1 MAWAAPASLPAA
13 AAAPCRNADPAGLI
27 TRISSGAPWE
37 AKVGYCR
44 AVVAPPFVFVS
55 GTVGRNPDT
64 GELPPDV
71 EGQCANALTIIGR
84 ALAQAGTDFAHV
96 VRVTY
101 YVPNRADFEP
111 CWPQLR
117 AAFGANPPA
126 STVIFADLIDPAM
139 KIEIEVTA
147 MLPA

>member
-1 MAWAAPASLPAA
+1 MCAA
-13 AAAPCRNADPAGLI
+13 AAVVPATEMTI

-37 AKVGYCR
+37 ALVGYCR

-64 GELPPDV
+64 GDLPVDV
-71 EGQCANALTIIGR
+71 ESQCANAITMIGR
-84 ALAQAGTDFAHV
+84 ALATAGTDFAHV

-101 YVPNRADFEP
+101 YLADRADFEP

-117 AAFGANPPA
+117 AAFGVHPPA
-126 STVIFADLIDPAM
+126 STVIFADLLDPAM

-147 MLPA
+147 ALPAS

>member
-1 MAWAAPASLPAA
+1 
-13 AAAPCRNADPAGLI
+13 
-27 TRISSGAPWE
+27 SGAPWE
-37 AKVGYCR
+37 ALVGYCR

-64 GELPPDV
+64 GELPVDV
-71 EGQCANALTIIGR
+71 ESQCANALTIIGR
-84 ALAQAGTDFAHV
+84 ALATAGTDFAHV

-101 YVPNRADFEP
+101 YLADRADFEP

-117 AAFGANPPA
+117 AAFGAHPPA
-126 STVIFADLIDPAM
+126 STVIFADLLDPAM

-147 MLPA
+147 ALPS

>member
-1 MAWAAPASLPAA
+1 
-13 AAAPCRNADPAGLI
+13 
-27 TRISSGAPWE
+27 
-37 AKVGYCR
+37 
-44 AVVAPPFVFVS
+44 VVAAPFVFVS

-64 GELPPDV
+64 GDLPPDV
-71 EGQCANALTIIGR
+71 ESQCANALTIIGR

-101 YVPNRADFEP
+101 YLPDRADFEP

-117 AAFGANPPA
+117 AAFGDNPPA

-147 MLPA
+147 VLPEKV

>member
-1 MAWAAPASLPAA
+1 
-13 AAAPCRNADPAGLI
+13 LI
-27 TRISSGAPWE
+27 TRIPSGAPWE
-37 AKVGYCR
+37 AKVGYYR
-44 AVVAPPFVFVS
+44 AVVAAPFVFVS
-55 GTVGRNPDT
+55 GTVGRDHDT
-64 GELPPDV
+64 GELPADV
-71 EGQCANALTIIGR
+71 EGQCANALTIIAR
-84 ALAQAGTDFAHV
+84 ALAQAGSDFAHV

-117 AAFGANPPA
+117 AAFGDNPPA

-147 MLPA
+147 ALPG

>member
-1 MAWAAPASLPAA
+1 MT
-13 AAAPCRNADPAGLI
+13 I
-27 TRISSGAPWE
+27 TRIASGAPWE
-37 AKVGYCR
+37 ALVGSCR
-44 AVVAPPFVFVS
+44 AVVAPPFVFIS

-64 GELPPDV
+64 GELPADV

-84 ALAQAGTDFAHV
+84 ALAAAGTDFAQV

-101 YVPNRADFEP
+101 YLADRADFEP

-117 AAFGANPPA
+117 AAFGAHPPA
-126 STVIFADLIDPAM
+126 STVIFADLLDPAM

-147 MLPA
+147 ALPAS

>member
-1 MAWAAPASLPAA
+1 L
-13 AAAPCRNADPAGLI
+13 
-27 TRISSGAPWE
+27 TRRTIHSGAPWE
-37 AKVGYCR
+37 ALVGYCR
-44 AVVAPPFVFVS
+44 AVVSGPFVFVA

-64 GELPPDV
+64 GDLPADV
-71 EGQCANALTIIGR
+71 ESQCANALRIIGA
-84 ALAQAGTDFAHV
+84 ALTDAGSSFADV

-101 YVPNRADFEP
+101 YLPDRADFEP

-126 STVIFADLIDPAM
+126 STVVFCNLIDPAM

-147 MLPA
+147 HRPG

>member
-1 MAWAAPASLPAA
+1 MAA
-13 AAAPCRNADPAGLI
+13 ARAADAHCPSADMSI
-27 TRISSGAPWE
+27 TRIASGAPWE
-37 AKVGYCR
+37 ALVGYCR

-55 GTVGRNPDT
+55 GTVGRHPDS
-64 GELPPDV
+64 GELPADV

-84 ALAQAGTDFAHV
+84 ALAAAGSDFAHV

-101 YVPNRADFEP
+101 YLADRADFEP

-126 STVIFADLIDPAM
+126 STVIFANLLDPAM

-147 MLPA
+147 ALA

>member
-1 MAWAAPASLPAA
+1 MT
-13 AAAPCRNADPAGLI
+13 I

-37 AKVGYCR
+37 AMVGYCR
-44 AVVAPPFVFVS
+44 AVVAPPFVFIS

-64 GELPPDV
+64 GELPADL

-84 ALAQAGTDFAHV
+84 ALAAAGTDFAQV

-101 YVPNRADFEP
+101 YLADRADFEP

-117 AAFGANPPA
+117 AAFGAHPPA
-126 STVIFADLIDPAM
+126 STVIFADLLDPAM

-147 MLPA
+147 TLPAS

>member
-1 MAWAAPASLPAA
+1 MCAA
-13 AAAPCRNADPAGLI
+13 AAVVVPATDMTI

-37 AKVGYCR
+37 ALVGYCR

-64 GELPPDV
+64 GELPADV
-71 EGQCANALTIIGR
+71 ESQCANALTIIGR
-84 ALAQAGTDFAHV
+84 ALATTGTDFAHV

-101 YVPNRADFEP
+101 YLADRADFEP

-117 AAFGANPPA
+117 AAFGAHPPA
-126 STVIFADLIDPAM
+126 STVIFADLLDPAM

-147 MLPA
+147 ALPV

>member
-1 MAWAAPASLPAA
+1 MT
-13 AAAPCRNADPAGLI
+13 I
-27 TRISSGAPWE
+27 TRIPSGAPWE

-44 AVVAPPFVFVS
+44 AVVAAPFVFVS

-64 GELPPDV
+64 GELPADV
-71 EGQCANALTIIGR
+71 EGQCANALAIIAR
-84 ALAQAGTDFAHV
+84 ALAQAGSDFTHV

-101 YVPNRADFEP
+101 YVPNRSDFEP

-117 AAFGANPPA
+117 AAFGDNPPA

-147 MLPA
+147 VLPSE

>member
-1 MAWAAPASLPAA
+1 MT
-13 AAAPCRNADPAGLI
+13 R
-27 TRISSGAPWE
+27 TRIHSGAPWE
-37 AKVGYCR
+37 ALVGYCR

-64 GELPPDV
+64 GELPAGV
-71 EGQCANALTIIGR
+71 EGQCANALAIIGR
-84 ALAQAGTDFAHV
+84 ALEQAGASFADV

-101 YVPNRADFEP
+101 YLPDRSDFEP

-126 STVIFADLIDPAM
+126 SSVVFVGLIDPAM

-147 MLPA
+147 MLPQ

>member
-1 MAWAAPASLPAA
+1 M
-13 AAAPCRNADPAGLI
+13 I

-37 AKVGYCR
+37 ALVGYCR
-44 AVVAPPFVFVS
+44 AVVAPPFLFVS

-71 EGQCANALTIIGR
+71 ESQCANALTIIGR
-84 ALAQAGTDFAHV
+84 ALAGGGASFADV

-101 YVPNRADFEP
+101 YLPDRADFEP

-117 AAFGANPPA
+117 AAFGAHPPA
-126 STVIFADLIDPAM
+126 STVLFTPLLDPAM
-139 KIEIEVTA
+139 RIEIEVTA
-147 MLPA
+147 CLPQPV

>member
-1 MAWAAPASLPAA
+1 LSP
-13 AAAPCRNADPAGLI
+13 R
-27 TRISSGAPWE
+27 RIHSGAPWE
-37 AKVGYCR
+37 ALVGYCR
-44 AVVAPPFVFVS
+44 AVIAPPFVFVA

-71 EGQCANALTIIGR
+71 EGQCANALAIIGR
-84 ALAQAGTDFAHV
+84 ALEQAGASFADV

-101 YVPNRADFEP
+101 YLPDRADFEP

-126 STVIFADLIDPAM
+126 SSVVFVGLIDPAM
-139 KIEIEVTA
+139 RIEIEVTA

>member
-1 MAWAAPASLPAA
+1 MT
-13 AAAPCRNADPAGLI
+13 I

-37 AKVGYCR
+37 ALVGYCR

-64 GELPPDV
+64 GELPVDV
-71 EGQCANALTIIGR
+71 ESQCANALTIIGR
-84 ALAQAGTDFAHV
+84 ALAPAGTDFAHV

-101 YVPNRADFEP
+101 YLADRAHFEP
-111 CWPQLR
+111 CWPQMR
-117 AAFGANPPA
+117 AAFGAHPPA
-126 STVIFADLIDPAM
+126 STVIFADLLDPAM

-147 MLPA
+147 ALPAS

>member
-1 MAWAAPASLPAA
+1 M
-13 AAAPCRNADPAGLI
+13 I
-27 TRISSGAPWE
+27 TRLASGAPWE

-44 AVVAPPFVFVS
+44 VVVAAPFVFVS
-55 GTVGRNPDT
+55 GTVGRNPET
-64 GELPPDV
+64 GDLPEGV
-71 EGQCANALTIIGR
+71 EGQCANALAIIGR

-96 VRVTY
+96 VRVTCY
-101 YVPNRADFEP
+101 LPDRSDFEP

-117 AAFGANPPA
+117 AAFGDNPPA

-147 MLPA
+147 ALPA

>member
-1 MAWAAPASLPAA
+1 MT
-13 AAAPCRNADPAGLI
+13 I

-37 AKVGYCR
+37 ALVGYCR

-64 GELPPDV
+64 GDLPVDV
-71 EGQCANALTIIGR
+71 ESQCANAITMIGR
-84 ALAQAGTDFAHV
+84 ALATAGTDFAHV

-101 YVPNRADFEP
+101 YLADRADFEP

-117 AAFGANPPA
+117 AAFGVHPPA
-126 STVIFADLIDPAM
+126 STVIFADLLDPAM

-147 MLPA
+147 ALPAS

>member
-1 MAWAAPASLPAA
+1 M
-13 AAAPCRNADPAGLI
+13 I

-44 AVVAPPFVFVS
+44 AAVAAPFVFVS

-64 GELPPDV
+64 GELPTDV

-84 ALAQAGTDFAHV
+84 ALRQAGTDFTHV

-101 YVPNRADFEP
+101 YLPERSDFEP

-126 STVIFADLIDPAM
+126 SAVVFVGLIDPAM

-147 MLPA
+147 MLPG

>member
-1 MAWAAPASLPAA
+1 MT
-13 AAAPCRNADPAGLI
+13 I
-27 TRISSGAPWE
+27 TRIASGAPWE

-44 AVVAPPFVFVS
+44 AVVTAPFVFVS
-55 GTVGRNPDT
+55 GTVGRNPET
-64 GELPPDV
+64 GELPTDV
-71 EGQCANALTIIGR
+71 TAQCANALAIIAR
-84 ALAQAGTDFAHV
+84 ALAQAGSDFAHV

-117 AAFGANPPA
+117 AAFGTNSPA
-126 STVIFADLIDPAM
+126 STVIFANLIDPAM

-147 MLPA
+147 VLRATA